1 MNKAALLAIGAIAVV
16 AMGAV
21 ERGAA
26 PEAPAVVASAPR
38 AERRAPAPRLEFR
51 TAFTRQPLPSAE
63 DAFAERSWTPPPPPS
78 AKAGPPPKAVAP
90 PLPFA
95 FSGVMDDETGRT
107 LFLVRNGAVVVA
119 HEGEALDP
127 AYRLVEIRADS
138 AIIEY
143 VPLAENQVLA
153 FPR

>member
-1 MNKAALLAIGAIAVV
+1 
-16 AMGAV
+16 
-21 ERGAA
+21 
-26 PEAPAVVASAPR
+26 
-38 AERRAPAPRLEFR
+38 
-51 TAFTRQPLPSAE
+51 
-63 DAFAERSWTPPPPPS
+63 
-78 AKAGPPPKAVAP
+78 
-90 PLPFA
+90 
-95 FSGVMDDETGRT
+95 MDDETGRT

-127 AYRLVEIRADS
+127 AYRLVEIRADN